1 MDFKTDF
8 SNDNNVVKINQT
20 IHRGDI
26 YITTGL
32 FRDTPENDQ
41 DKIYAK
47 KNRPVV
53 VVGISPNL
61 PVVLVMPITSSDL
74 RSERYVKIPP
84 ISEYPRNTTAIVTDQ
99 VFTINMY
106 QLGRKLA
113 TVDIEVVEACIKL
126 LNKTCFTIDNNSTPL
141 PDRDSV
147 STDTEDNHNRKT
159 GKKCYNNSISTLGS
173 VAKIKNAKPTTTR
186 SSADAITVANKR
198 GPFTISEASMLY
210 NLWLRYGTEEFIKQ
224 LNIPTKKR
232 YSYVRKKCIDV
243 LIRENILNEYDWDGR
258 PRRK

>member
-32 FRDTPENDQ
+32 FRDTPENDR

-53 VVGISPNL
+53 VVGLSPNL
-61 PVVLVMPITSSDL
+61 PVVLVMPITSSEL

-84 ISEYPRNTTAIVTDQ
+84 IFDESPRNVTAIVTDQ
-99 VFTINMY
+99 VFTINMH
-106 QLGRKLA
+106 QLTRKLA

-159 GKKCYNNSISTLGS
+159 GKS
-173 VAKIKNAKPTTTR
+173 VI
-186 SSADAITVANKR
+186 ITV
-198 GPFTISEASMLY
+198 Y
-210 NLWLRYGTEEFIKQ
+210 
-224 LNIPTKKR
+224 
-232 YSYVRKKCIDV
+232 
-243 LIRENILNEYDWDGR
+243 R
-258 PRRK
+258 P